1 MSKSGRNRCLRTNG
15 GRYAGMGMKYD
26 DYSEE
31 SGNEYEERIKPI
43 VRFPLD
49 KRTPESMNG
58 ECIIV
63 QKGRKK
69 DG

>member
-1 MSKSGRNRCLRTNG
+1 MRNGGRSQFLRG
-15 GRYAGMGMKYD
+15 SCGRYAGMGMKYD
-26 DYSEE
+26 DYSED

-49 KRTPESMNG
+49 KRTPESLNG

-63 QKGRKK
+63 QKGRKT